1 MSWLRL
7 FVMFSGIWTM
17 SLVATKMPFKQS
29 SRILVAS
36 FIFGLALSLAISLPK
51 IYKIYKIYKKRITS
65 DILYVL

>member
-1 MSWLRL
+1 M
-7 FVMFSGIWTM
+7 
-17 SLVATKMPFKQS
+17 ATKMPFKQS

-51 IYKIYKIYKKRITS
+51 IYKIKKRTTS